1 MIITIKML
9 FRDINF
15 AWRTRRFWFFT
26 ATSRTRARFARTTL
40 GSFWLGFSNLLSIS
54 TLGIVYGTVFSVDD
68 FQSYFI
74 YLGIGLVI
82 WNAISSSISSA
93 PDLFAHNSQ
102 NIRNINIK
110 PIFYTLEE
118 WAFQIQT
125 FFQSFILVF
134 LVFLFINR
142 ELLINFLLFSW
153 LPMANLIIFLY
164 WFPLLIC
171 LIGVK
176 YTDFSQLVPIILQL
190 VFLTSPILY
199 RKDNLGSLQW
209 ITDYNLIYKMLDPLR
224 TSLIEGQIN
233 YKTLIITLLFNILG
247 LTISFIFLNRKIKEL
262 PFLV

>member
-1 MIITIKML
+1 ML
-9 FRDINF
+9 LKDINF
-15 AWRTRRFWFFT
+15 AWRTRRFWLFT

-54 TLGIVYGTVFSVDD
+54 TLGIVYGTVFSVDN
-68 FQSYFI
+68 FKSYFI

-82 WNAISSSISSA
+82 WNSIASSISSA
-93 PDLFAHNSQ
+93 PNLFAHNSQ

-125 FFQSFILVF
+125 FFQSFVLVF
-134 LVFLFINR
+134 FVFLFIER
-142 ELLINFLLFSW
+142 DLFINFLFFSW

-164 WFPLLIC
+164 WFPLIIC

-176 YTDFSQLVPIILQL
+176 YIDFSQLVPIILQL

-209 ITDYNLIYKMLDPLR
+209 ITDFNLIYKILDPLR
-224 TSLIEGQIN
+224 VSLIEAQVD
-233 YKTLIITLLFNILG
+233 YKASMLTLLLNILG
-247 LTISFIFLNRKIKEL
+247 LSISLLLLNKKIKEL
-262 PFLV
+262 PYLV